1 LAFPRIFLR
10 GVLMSQWAGVV
21 LAAGIGARMN
31 SRLPKVLHQVCGKE
45 MIRYPVELLR
55 RLGVNRIVVVVS
67 PASRAE
73 VERVLGDQLEY
84 VEQAS
89 ATGTGDAMAQT
100 AGLLETGEDRK
111 AENLLVL
118 GADSPL
124 LETETLRQLMAT
136 HLENTSHMT
145 VLTGRSKSPGDLGR
159 VRRNGAGQVTEIVE
173 VASGDEPEE
182 EPAEINGGVYC
193 FSAPWLWEN
202 LPHIQASQSG
212 ELYLTSLVSI
222 GAGNGSKVSGIGT
235 PDAAQLQGVNNR
247 VQLAQVESVLR
258 QRINHQWMLGGVTIL
273 DPASVFIDAE
283 VTIGRDAVILPNTM
297 LLGRTTV
304 GEESEIGPGSVLR
317 DSTVGN
323 RCRVTA
329 SMLEGATME
338 DGADIGPFSHLRRGA
353 YLESGVHVGN
363 FAEVKESRLASGVLM
378 GHFGYVGDASIGAN
392 ANLGAGMVTCNY
404 DGRDKH
410 RTNIG
415 AGAFVGCDTMLVAP
429 VTVGADAVTGAGS
442 VITEDV
448 PPGRLAV
455 GVPARIVTKRS
466 DKG

>member
-1 LAFPRIFLR
+1 
-10 GVLMSQWAGVV
+10 MSQWAGVV
-21 LAAGIGARMN
+21 LAAGMGARMN
-31 SRLPKVLHQVCGKE
+31 SRLPKVLHRVCGKE

-55 RLGVNRIVVVVS
+55 RLGAGRVVVVAS
-67 PASRAE
+67 PTNFEALNQLLDDE
-73 VERVLGDQLEY
+73 VEFVVQP
-84 VEQAS
+84 S
-89 ATGTGDAMAQT
+89 ATGTGDALALT
-100 AGLLETGEDRK
+100 AELLGNSAD
-111 AENLLVL
+111 NLLVL

-124 LETETLRQLMAT
+124 VQTDTVKELMAS
-136 HLENTSHMT
+136 HLGSSSHMT
-145 VLTGRSKSPGDLGR
+145 ILVGQAQTPGDLGQVLRDGSGR
-159 VRRNGAGQVTEIVE
+159 VTGIVEAADGPGAGEGQAE
-173 VASGDEPEE
+173 V
-182 EPAEINGGVYC
+182 NGGVYC
-193 FSAPWLWEN
+193 FSAPWLWQN
-202 LPHIQASQSG
+202 LPRIQASQSG
-212 ELYLTSLVSI
+212 ERYLTSLVAI
-222 GAGNGSKVSGIGT
+222 GAGNGSKISGFGT

-297 LLGRTTV
+297 LLGRTAV

-317 DSTVGN
+317 DSAVGN

-338 DGADIGPFSHLRRGA
+338 DGANIGPFSHLRPGA

-392 ANLGAGMVTCNY
+392 VNLGAGMVTCNY

-429 VTVGADAVTGAGS
+429 VTVGAGAVTGAGS

-455 GVPARIVTKRS
+455 GVPARIVTEKS